1 MQLRHVTTIAFASLA
16 LASCQR
22 SAPPPNQAAG
32 ETASASA
39 AQADP
44 VAPDT
49 FRVAFETGKGRF
61 VVEAIRAWAPLGVDR
76 FHQLVTIGY
85 FDKVKFFRVLPNFM
99 AQFGIS
105 GDPAMNKQWG
115 TRVIRDDPVKESNKR
130 GMVTFATAGPNTR
143 STQLFINTRD
153 NARLDPMGF
162 APIGRVI
169 EGIDVVTKLYNGYGE
184 GAPEG
189 QGPNQ
194 TIAEANGN
202 AYLNAR
208 FPRLDSVIT
217 ARIVR

>member
-1 MQLRHVTTIAFASLA
+1 MQLRLLAIASASVA
-16 LASCQR
+16 LASCQGR
-22 SAPPPNQAAG
+22 SETPQTQTQAADG
-32 ETASASA
+32 A
-39 AQADP
+39 AQTP

-61 VVEAIRAWAPLGVDR
+61 VVEAIRAWAPIGVDR

-105 GDPAMNKQWG
+105 GDPEMNKTWG
-115 TRVIRDDPVKESNKR
+115 TRAIRDDPVKESNRK
-130 GMVTFATAGPNTR
+130 GTISYATAGPNTR
-143 STQLFINTRD
+143 STQLFINTKD
-153 NARLDPMGF
+153 NRQLDGMGF

-169 EGIDVVTKLYNGYGE
+169 EGIDVVTKFYSGYGE

-189 QGPNQ
+189 RGPNQ

-202 AYLNAR
+202 AYMNGR

-217 ARIVR
+217 ARIIPR